1 MARQAPSLHQSQE
14 RPPLGYPIDKYGTI
28 PWTAGMNIRAL
39 RQRMHPEQK
48 NKGTP
53 PWGGCGFS
61 TIVYLVIESKI
72 TFLHC
77 NLQYFVLVI
86 YDVLTFAA
94 RCQNAKKK
102 TCAIPQHLLE
112 VQCILFFLSALSVE
126 RNVIIP
132 PHPPTL
138 PPGQGSKTSAT
149 KLGNVSS
156 VASSFSRKERYH
168 PPPPGQGSKMS
179 ATKLGNVSSVASSYS
194 RQER

>member
-1 MARQAPSLHQSQE
+1 MIVEGGGVDSNQ
-14 RPPLGYPIDKYGTI
+14 TI
-28 PWTAGMNIRAL
+28 PKRA
-39 RQRMHPEQK
+39 QREQRNKYKPRTETSTNKNKQK

-77 NLQYFVLVI
+77 NLQYFMLVI

-94 RCQNAKKK
+94 RCQNA
-102 TCAIPQHLLE
+102 I
-112 VQCILFFLSALSVE
+112 FFCNSATSAWGSMHSFLHRDASSVASSYSRKE
-126 RNVIIP
+126 RY
-132 PHPPTL
+132 HPTPTP

-156 VASSFSRKERYH
+156 VASSYNRKERYH
-168 PPPPGQGSKMS
+168 PPPPPHPP
-179 ATKLGNVSSVASSYS
+179 S
-194 RQER
+194 RSR